1 MLIIILTLAASF
13 SVVATQSFLTLKPLN
28 NALVMQTKLQEV
40 SEIVAQL
47 DEGQLV
53 AEELKGIALM
63 TPAAELKNLEAAL
76 HVSGTCVTPARLVEF
91 VDINHIKDTLNLN

>member
-1 MLIIILTLAASF
+1 M
-13 SVVATQSFLTLKPLN
+13 P
-28 NALVMQTKLQEV
+28 TKLQEV

-63 TPAAELKNLEAAL
+63 TLAAELKNLEAAL
-76 HVSGTCVTPARLVEF
+76 DVSGTCVTPARLVEF
-91 VDINHIKDTLNLN
+91 VNINHTKDTINLN

>member
-1 MLIIILTLAASF
+1 MLIIILTSTASF

-28 NALVMQTKLQEV
+28 NALVMPTKLQEV

-76 HVSGTCVTPARLVEF
+76 DVSGTCVTPARLVEF